1 MSTSRRLSP
10 HQIDRVPGMRST
22 ILLENNPTRA
32 TTLVSSWPLD
42 TVRTPARDGSDSTCL
57 LEASESTQSTI
68 LRVQLFCFAHLDLDR
83 PLFLSLA
90 AGSKDGERCLANHGG
105 TLSHYLYYDL
115 SGDEC
120 RNDVLGSPSK
130 LLSTAGANASDAA
143 QTKHEGGATATAR
156 QFRQVPNSKRSI
168 SKFHGSPHTIARVV
182 IMWLSG

>member
-1 MSTSRRLSP
+1 MKAIVLC
-10 HQIDRVPGMRST
+10 
-22 ILLENNPTRA
+22 
-32 TTLVSSWPLD
+32 
-42 TVRTPARDGSDSTCL
+42 TCL
-57 LEASESTQSTI
+57 LEASESAQSTI
-68 LRVQLFCFAHLDLDR
+68 LAVQLFCFRHLDLDR

-90 AGSKDGERCLANHGG
+90 AVSKDGEPCLANHGG
-105 TLSHYLYYDL
+105 TLSHYLYL

-130 LLSTAGANASDAA
+130 FLSTAGANASDAA
-143 QTKHEGGATATAR
+143 QTKHEGGATETAT